1 MPRWTVRRSRR
12 LAQVAAKL
20 VTRETTKEPTCV
32 CVCEH
37 LSGYLRSSEARL
49 TSIPIREM
57 IVSCDES
64 F

>member
-1 MPRWTVRRSRR
+1 VDGEEEQEAGPGGCEACDAGDDEGAD
-12 LAQVAAKL
+12 L
-20 VTRETTKEPTCV
+20 CV